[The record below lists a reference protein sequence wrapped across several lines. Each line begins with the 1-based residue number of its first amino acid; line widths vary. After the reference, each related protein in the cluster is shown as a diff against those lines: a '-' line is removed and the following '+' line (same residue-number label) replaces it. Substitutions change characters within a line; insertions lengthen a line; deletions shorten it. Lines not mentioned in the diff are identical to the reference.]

1 MRVLFLVLIAIGL
14 TSSSDN
20 LIKITIEQFD
30 KVETKYISELIRK
43 SLKNGTPTKEY
54 SQELMNM
61 AQKEAETLAS
71 LAKLE
76 NPSFNTT
83 RKFYGFS
90 RQIIGRIPHSNRKI
104 IFINFILVRIK

>member
-1 MRVLFLVLIAIGL
+1 MRILLIVLIAIGL
-14 TSSSDN
+14 TISSAN

-30 KVETKYISELIRK
+30 QVETKYISELIRK
-43 SLKNGTPTKEY
+43 SSKDGVPTKEY

-61 AQKEAETLAS
+61 AEKETERLAS

-76 NPSFNTT
+76 YPTFNTT

-90 RQIIGRIPHSNRKI
+90 RQILGRIPHSNRK
-104 IFINFILVRIK
+104 FIYTFF